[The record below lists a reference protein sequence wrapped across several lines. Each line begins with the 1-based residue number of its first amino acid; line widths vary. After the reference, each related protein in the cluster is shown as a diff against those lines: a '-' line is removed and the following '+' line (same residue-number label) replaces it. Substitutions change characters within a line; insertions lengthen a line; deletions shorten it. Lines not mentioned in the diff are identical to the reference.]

1 MKKFIL
7 SLIITIFTVNLY
19 AQSTGK
25 NYVKETV
32 YRTESLP
39 GGGLQIYSPSN
50 FENII
55 YYDRLG
61 RPEQLIEKNAS
72 PVDQK
77 NIVKHIE
84 YTNNIGQTKD
94 YLPFTVEGKETTA
107 IPFPIGGGT
116 AYQTTYNGN
125 FVDNAGTATLGFY
138 NTSEYENTQNPFSEI
153 KTKGNLK
160 KEVTEVASPGSDWA
174 MANGH
179 TVKLDTDTNTA
190 SEVKFFKAAATWS
203 GGTKSYSNSLSDTG
217 YFAANE
223 LKKQVVKNE
232 NWLSGKNNTTEIF
245 KGVDGKVHLK
255 RAYNNNQAHDT
266 YYVYNQLGQL
276 SFVLTPEALD
286 TAITEEVLNELCF
299 RYNYDAN
306 GMLVE
311 KKVPGKK
318 WEYIV
323 YDKGGRIAFSG
334 PNLNPFGDGTEGWM
348 FVKYDYLNRPVYK
361 GFYTGHLVDGY
372 NRASL
377 DTALKNQSVHN
388 ENRQTA
394 ATVIDGIQVN
404 YTNQVLPVSSVVL
417 LDVSYYDSYAFANVP
432 ATLPSVNGVTPN
444 PNVKGLLT
452 GAWTRNITTA
462 ADKNGDLTYLA
473 YNNKYKPVSI
483 NTSTPQGGSI
493 QINSTFNF
501 FGNPTQVQTI
511 HKKSSSASPV
521 TTVENFTY
529 NSREYLL
536 KHTHTVNG
544 QTEELLASYEYDELG
559 KLKRKNVGN
568 NVSQP
573 LQKVDYKYNVRGWLT
588 QINNPGNL
596 DENSDNDLFGL
607 KINYNTL
614 IPIFTLPGAPDSRP
628 VYYNGNVNS
637 VEWKTRTDNIKREY
651 QYVYDNLNR
660 LTSASGLYTSEYTEN
675 VGYSKNG
682 NITSMYRTGGN
693 INGQGVTI
701 DDAAYSYNYN
711 KLTSVNDT
719 TNHPEGINDFNK
731 TGDDFTYDTF
741 GNLIVDKNRKITNI
755 SYNHFNQPVTI
766 TFATGDNIAF
776 AYDSYGSR
784 IKKTVTQNGSTDVV
798 EYINGYEYKNNQLK
812 YIATSG
818 GFIKFEN
825 NQYHYVYQYKD
836 QVGNVRLTYQDIN
849 KNGFVENTEI
859 LNESN
864 YYPFGLKHG
873 HYNQLANN
881 FSNSLLPNAGFNGQP
896 SLVDLDANLSLMD
909 FRLYD
914 GALGRFAG
922 IDMLADMFS
931 DHSPYHFGYN
941 NPISF
946 MDPTGLHNDPARPIV
961 TSGSW
966 GELIEI
972 NEYDGWELVVNVNRK
987 EDAPYTMRIFGTD
1000 PHQYGGGGGSDSGS
1014 LGGSGAGGGG
1024 GSGAGSGAGSGNND
1038 PREASNG
1045 VLEGVQLGLDA
1056 IGLFD
1061 PTGIAD
1067 GINAVI
1073 YAANGDY
1080 TNAALSAISIL
1091 PLGDIVKAGKL
1102 GMKAADVASTAYK
1115 PISNTAK
1122 AVGEGIPNSVYN
1134 YMSKDGHVVSKY
1146 FYNDA
1151 GKVDFQI
1158 DFRDTN
1164 SIFGVHGHSMSTPG
1178 MLGSGHMN
1186 GHHVPF
1192 MLIPKKYW

>member
-1 MKKFIL
+1 MKKFLL
-7 SLIITIFTVNLY
+7 SLIITIFTANLY

-32 YRTESLP
+32 YRTAYDGTGWVLETSN
-39 GGGLQIYSPSN
+39 N

-55 YYDRLG
+55 YFDRLG

-94 YLPFTVEGKETTA
+94 YLPFTVEGKTTTNL
-107 IPFPIGGGT
+107 GGGIS
-116 AYQTTYNGN
+116 QTTYNGN
-125 FVDNAGTATLGFY
+125 FVDNASTATLGFY
-138 NTSEYENTQNPFSEI
+138 NTADYENTQNPFSEI

-174 MANGH
+174 MANGN
-179 TVKLDTDTNTA
+179 TVKLDLDTNTA
-190 SEVKFFKAAATWS
+190 SEVKLFKAVATWS
-203 GGTKSYSNSLSDTG
+203 GSTKSYSNSLSDTG

-232 NWLSGKNNTTEIF
+232 NWTSGKNNTTEIF

-323 YDKGGRIAFSG
+323 YDKGGRVVFSG

-361 GFYTGHLVDGY
+361 GFYTGHLVDGS

-377 DTALKNQSVHN
+377 DTALKNQTVHN
-388 ENRQTA
+388 EKRQA
-394 ATVIDGIQVN
+394 SATVIDGIQIN

-462 ADKNGDLTYLA
+462 ADKNGDLTYLV

-483 NTSTPQGGSI
+483 NTSNPQGGST

-501 FGNPTQVQTI
+501 FGNPTQVQTV
-511 HKKSSSASPV
+511 HKKNSSASPV

-536 KHTHTVNG
+536 KHTHKVNG

-568 NVSQP
+568 SVSQP
-573 LQKVDYKYNVRGWLT
+573 LQKIDYKYNVRGWLT

-607 KINYNTL
+607 KIHYNTL
-614 IPIFTLPGAPDSRP
+614 IPIFQLPGVPDSRP

-651 QYVYDNLNR
+651 QYVYDDLNR

-682 NITSMYRTGGN
+682 NITNMYRTGGN

-701 DDAAYSYNYN
+701 DDAAYSYSYN
-711 KLTSVNDT
+711 KLTSVNDN

-731 TGDDFTYDTF
+731 NGDDFTYDTF

-766 TFATGDNIAF
+766 TFVSGDNITF

-798 EYINGYEYKNNQLK
+798 EYINGYEYKNNQLN

-873 HYNQLANN
+873 YYNQLANN

-914 GALGRFAG
+914 GSLGRFFG
-922 IDMLADMFS
+922 VDLLADMFT
-931 DHSPYHFGYN
+931 DHSPYHFGYS

-946 MDPTGLHNDPARPIV
+946 MDPTGLHGEEGGDTTLDEIIIIANPTPPTPPASP
-961 TSGSW
+961 G
-966 GELIEI
+966 
-972 NEYDGWELVVNVNRK
+972 
-987 EDAPYTMRIFGTD
+987 FGTRPPYVD
-1000 PHQYGGGGGSDSGS
+1000 GIPSYFTGFSDLNQYGGGN
-1014 LGGSGAGGGG
+1014 GGG
-1024 GSGAGSGAGSGNND
+1024 GSIVNNSKEPVFYKPENTSESKEIKANETID
-1038 PREASNG
+1038 SL
-1045 VLEGVQLGLDA
+1045 V
-1056 IGLFD
+1056 
-1061 PTGIAD
+1061 D
-1067 GINAVI
+1067 GI
-1073 YAANGDY
+1073 
-1080 TNAALSAISIL
+1080 
-1091 PLGDIVKAGKL
+1091 
-1102 GMKAADVASTAYK
+1102 
-1115 PISNTAK
+1115 
-1122 AVGEGIPNSVYN
+1122 
-1134 YMSKDGHVVSKY
+1134 
-1146 FYNDA
+1146 
-1151 GKVDFQI
+1151 KVDDVVI
-1158 DFRDTN
+1158 KISDGYDKVIIN
-1164 SIFGVHGHSMSTPG
+1164 SDRSVEVYYNNPLRFLYYKVMGGQLASPPDDSWNNLFNSPG
-1178 MLGSGHMN
+1178 
-1186 GHHVPF
+1186 
-1192 MLIPKKYW
+1192 K